1 MKLYYKAVSEDGKT
15 YRGFLD
21 AKDIR
26 EAAIFIRQRDLI
38 PITIEEE
45 SKTNLLVLFRRKS
58 QFGARDLSFFTRQ
71 LSSMLGAG
79 LTLMQSLN
87 ILKNEVQNPY
97 KAEIIQ
103 KIIENI
109 EEGKPFYIALS
120 KHPKIFFD
128 IYVMVVKAAEESGLL
143 DQVLLRL
150 AETLEKRER
159 LKSTIRAALVYPAI
173 VLLLMVV
180 VIIIMMVFVV
190 PQLTVFYSNF
200 ENLTLPFTTQVVI
213 GVSNFMI
220 NFWPFL
226 IGGLALGAFLFKKWY
241 ATQNGKLLTDRFMLM
256 VPLIGKLLRE
266 SILADF
272 SRTFGLMVGTGSLVV
287 DSLQKSADTISNRL
301 YKTAILAVSQKVVKG
316 VTIGNAMASTSL
328 FPSVLV
334 EMVKIGEQTGKL
346 DDSLIRVSE
355 YYEHEVDQSIKI
367 LMTALEPVVIIVLAV
382 GVGFLLFAILTPL
395 YNILSALQ

>member
-1 MKLYYKAVSEDGKT
+1 MKLYYKAVSEDGEM

-21 AKDIR
+21 AKNPR
-26 EAAIFIRQRDLI
+26 EAALFIRQRDLI
-38 PITIEEE
+38 PIMIEEE
-45 SKTNLLVLFRRKS
+45 SKTNLLILFRRKS
-58 QFGARDLSFFTRQ
+58 QFGARDLTFFTRQ
-71 LSSMLGAG
+71 LASMLSSG

-97 KAEIIQ
+97 KAEVIQ
-103 KIIENI
+103 KVIENI

-120 KHPKIFFD
+120 KYPKIFSD
-128 IYVMVVKAAEESGLL
+128 IYIMVVKAAEESGLL
-143 DQVLLRL
+143 DKVLLRL

-173 VLLLMVV
+173 VLALMVV

-200 ENLTLPFTTQVVI
+200 ENLTLPLTTRVVI
-213 GVSNFMI
+213 GLSNFMI
-220 NFWPFL
+220 TFWPILLGGIVLFL
-226 IGGLALGAFLFKKWY
+226 YLFKKWY
-241 ATQNGKLLTDRFMLM
+241 ATRDGRLLTDRFILI
-256 VPLIGKLLRE
+256 VPIVGKLIKE
-266 SILADF
+266 SIMADF

-287 DSLQKSADTISNRL
+287 DSLQKTADTIGNHL
-301 YKTAILAVSQKVVKG
+301 YKNAILAVSQKVVRG
-316 VTIGNAMASTSL
+316 VTIGNAMASTPL
-328 FPSVLV
+328 FPAVLV

-346 DDSLIRVSE
+346 DESLIRISE

-367 LMTALEPVVIIVLAV
+367 LMTALEPAIIIALAV

>member
-1 MKLYYKAVSEDGKT
+1 MKLYYKAVSEDGKA

-38 PITIEEE
+38 PIAIEEE
-45 SKTNLLVLFRRKS
+45 SKTNLLALFRRKS

-71 LSSMLGAG
+71 LSSMLSAG

-103 KIIENI
+103 KIIESI

-120 KHPKIFFD
+120 KHPKIFSD

-143 DQVLLRL
+143 DKVLFRL

-213 GVSNFMI
+213 GISNFMI
-220 NFWPFL
+220 SFWPFL
-226 IGGLALGAFLFKKWY
+226 IGGLALSAFLFKKWY
-241 ATQNGKLLTDRFMLM
+241 ATQNGKLLTDRFILI

-287 DSLQKSADTISNRL
+287 DSLQKSSDTISNRL
-301 YKTAILAVSQKVVKG
+301 YKTAILAVAQKVVKG

-367 LMTALEPVVIIVLAV
+367 LMTALEPMIIIVLAV